1 MDLPKP
7 RCSVTNDLL
16 TTCKCACCAP
26 EAWTWGEKSKAPK
39 LHWSKELRQEN
50 ERLKNALDY
59 VLYQLRVIP
68 QSRFDK
74 YRGAKDNNSTLA
86 YRKCAQEID
95 TLCLGATVVSQEIL
109 DGETHWDGADITSV
123 V

>member
-1 MDLPKP
+1 MNLPKP

-26 EAWTWGEKSKAPK
+26 ETWTWGEKSKAPK

-50 ERLKNALDY
+50 ERLKKALDY
-59 VLYQLRVIP
+59 MQFQMRVTI

-74 YRGAKDNNSTLA
+74 YRNAKDTESTMA
-86 YRKCAQEID
+86 YRKCAGEID
-95 TLCLGATVVSQEIL
+95 LRLGSIIMVSQDIL
-109 DGETHWDGADITSV
+109 SGETHWDGADITSV